1 MRCFGLAAASLM
13 VVVLLMPVGPAGA
26 DHGHGHPTLSPNS
39 NLQAIGASDQTPGGS
54 SNSTAPAS
62 DDGHTY
68 SLIPSCGL
76 GGQYV
81 CYEPD
86 PCVAERSGYLY
97 DVLRDGE
104 PTGTQVCVTEQE
116 AAEQEQVTPGRV
128 LRAFRRLSWPRSELV
143 IQPPGGTTLVNLPT
157 IFYTDN
163 TAPSRQRVTL
173 LRQGVL
179 IEATPTTY
187 TWHYGDGTSTSTPTA
202 GTPYPAFDITHEYG
216 TVDTFAPR
224 LDTTYTGR
232 YRLEGGPWIA
242 IPETLTV
249 TGASQRLQTVEAI
262 PTLVDY

>member
-1 MRCFGLAAASLM
+1 MIRAFTLTLVALMTSLM
-13 VVVLLMPVGPAGA
+13 LSCPALA
-26 DHGHGHPTLSPNS
+26 DEGSQGEVREEARLDDVSIEIQVS
-39 NLQAIGASDQTPGGS
+39 GS
-54 SNSTAPAS
+54 SSPPLSESVSQGPRYDFGPT
-62 DDGHTY
+62 
-68 SLIPSCGL
+68 CGA
-76 GGQYV
+76 GGRAI
-81 CYEPD
+81 CYEGTICFKGD
-86 PCVAERSGYLY
+86 AEGVLY
-97 DVLRDGE
+97 DVFLEGE
-104 PTGTQVCVTEQE
+104 KVGETCVTEQE

-249 TGASQRLQTVEAI
+249 TGASQRLQTVTAI